1 MDMRHVT
8 LFSGET
14 KMGSV
19 EHDELT
25 YDGGSYNMSIED
37 IEGRAEARRVAARAD
52 VEEQLMSGKGPIMD
66 RVVDWLLEGRSID
79 RAIALMTAGKRDES
93 HAFLDASVEYA
104 VEWQIERV
112 ADGETWRL
120 G

>member
-1 MDMRHVT
+1 MST
-8 LFSGET
+8 
-14 KMGSV
+14 V
-19 EHDELT
+19 EHDELV

-37 IEGRAEARRVAARAD
+37 IEGRQEARLLAARAD

-66 RVVDWLLEGRSID
+66 AVVDHLLESRSLD
-79 RAIALMTAGKRDES
+79 HAIALMVAGKRQES
-93 HAFLDASVEYA
+93 HEYLDEAVEKA
-104 VEWQIERV
+104 VEWQIERI

>member
-1 MDMRHVT
+1 MST
-8 LFSGET
+8 
-14 KMGSV
+14 V
-19 EHDELT
+19 EHDERV

-37 IEGRAEARRVAARAD
+37 IEGRNAQRLFAARAD

-66 RVVDWLLEGRSID
+66 AVVDHLLDGKYLDS
-79 RAIALMTAGKRDES
+79 AIALMIAGQRDFA
-93 HAFLDASVEYA
+93 HTYLDKA
-104 VEWQIERV
+104 VEDEVEWLIERV